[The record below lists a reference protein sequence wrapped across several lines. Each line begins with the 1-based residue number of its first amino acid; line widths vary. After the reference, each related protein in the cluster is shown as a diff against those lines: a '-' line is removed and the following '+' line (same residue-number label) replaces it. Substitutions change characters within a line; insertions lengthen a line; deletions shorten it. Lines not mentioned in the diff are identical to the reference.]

1 MSATPRPK
9 RKAPKADSGINGLIA
24 TCNKND
30 RFELL
35 ESATVFP
42 GDLDNPIHLVF
53 SKLDS
58 VEPMKQMLQLA
69 SHFLTHDTLLS
80 FFIPLLYGHEL
91 KGVINGAYRPYLS
104 NPLVSASGEKYRL
117 YLAGVRDALECL
129 SHSVSFHFVSPVKR
143 VYARTLRED
152 GPSTHSTECH
162 SLFQRKCS
170 CKIELADY
178 FKSYYTSG
186 EYAAASPCAQF
197 RHDFLFATTLVHEVV
212 HAVGVLRRGNLDEP
226 YIRADCPDTEWGYGW
241 EHFMFGCVINPQDR
255 SKPGTYLLMR
265 KVWADPK
272 TAEEAGGKEYSDV
285 SMSYIAQW
293 FRKDTWDIV
302 RKRGPAAIT
311 APITH
316 FKIQSSNKLGAW
328 VVKSDCPEIIDD
340 LIELQ
345 EQWGRRAV
353 TPDPVLGSPTTRN
366 GRVRCAKILWQ
377 FMTPEQLQKPNVPIP
392 VRAPQ
397 NIRSPLA
404 CFHDHPRSQIGK
416 CEHMHKALPFNKEDT
431 TLYKTLDS
439 DCRPIR
445 KRRAGLAEECSLAKK
460 VRKLETGVTLNSHRP
475 IS

>member
-9 RKAPKADSGINGLIA
+9 RKAPKADSGINGLITA
-24 TCNKND
+24 CNKSN
-30 RFELL
+30 RFKLL
-35 ESATVFP
+35 EDATVSP
-42 GDLDNPIHLVF
+42 GDLDNPIHSVF

-80 FFIPLLYGHEL
+80 FFIPLLYGREL
-91 KGVINGAYRPYLS
+91 KGVINGAYKSYLS
-104 NPLVSASGEKYRL
+104 NPLASASGEKYRL

-152 GPSTHSTECH
+152 EPLAHSTECY
-162 SLFQRKCS
+162 SLFQRKYS
-170 CKIELADY
+170 CKIELAEY

-186 EYAAASPCAQF
+186 EYAAASLCAQF
-197 RHDFLFATTLVHEVV
+197 RHDFLFATTIVHEIV
-212 HAVGVLRRGNLDEP
+212 HAIGVLRRGNLDEP

-255 SKPGTYLLMR
+255 SKPGTFLLMR
-265 KVWADPK
+265 KIWADPK

-302 RKRGPAAIT
+302 RKQGPAAIA

-328 VVKSDCPEIIDD
+328 VVKSDCLEIIDD
-340 LIELQ
+340 LIELH
-345 EQWGRRAV
+345 EQWGRRDIK
-353 TPDPVLGSPTTRN
+353 PSPVSGSPTTSN
-366 GRVRCAKILWQ
+366 GRVRCTKILWQ
-377 FMTPEQLQKPNVPIP
+377 SMTSEQLQKHNVPIP
-392 VRAPQ
+392 VRVPQ
-397 NIRSPLA
+397 NTRSLLPCLQ
-404 CFHDHPRSQIGK
+404 DDPKSQIRK
-416 CEHMHKALPFNKEDT
+416 CEHTHTALPFNKEVT
-431 TLYKTLDS
+431 ELYNTLNPY
-439 DCRPIR
+439 CRSTR
-445 KRRAGLAEECSLAKK
+445 KRHAGPGEERSKAKK
-460 VRKLETGVTLNSHRP
+460 VRQLEPEVNSN
-475 IS
+475 

>member
-9 RKAPKADSGINGLIA
+9 RKAPKAGSGINGLITA
-24 TCNKND
+24 CNQND
-30 RFELL
+30 RFKLL
-35 ESATVFP
+35 EDPTVFP
-42 GDLDNPIHLVF
+42 GDLDNPIHTVF

-58 VEPMKQMLQLA
+58 TGPMKQMLQLA
-69 SHFLTHDTLLS
+69 SHFLSHDALLS
-80 FFIPLLYGHEL
+80 FFIPLLYGREL
-91 KGVINGAYRPYLS
+91 KGVINSTYKSYLS
-104 NPLVSASGEKYRL
+104 NPLVSASREKYRI

-152 GPSTHSTECH
+152 EPSTHSTECY
-162 SLFQRKCS
+162 SLFQRKYS

-186 EYAAASPCAQF
+186 EYSAASPCAQF

-212 HAVGVLRRGNLDEP
+212 HAIGVLRRGNLDEP

-241 EHFMFGCVINPQDR
+241 EHFMFGCVVNPQDR
-255 SKPGTYLLMR
+255 SKPGTHLLMR
-265 KVWADPK
+265 KIWADPK

-302 RKRGPAAIT
+302 RKQGPTAIA

-316 FKIQSSNKLGAW
+316 FKIQSSNKLRAW

-340 LIELQ
+340 LIELH
-345 EQWGRRAV
+345 EQWGRCAIK
-353 TPDPVLGSPTTRN
+353 PSPVSGSPTTNN
-366 GRVRCAKILWQ
+366 GRVRCTKILWQ
-377 FMTPEQLQKPNVPIP
+377 SMTPEQLQEHNVPIP

-397 NIRSPLA
+397 SIKSPLLS
-404 CFHDHPRSQIGK
+404 FQNHPKSQLK
-416 CEHMHKALPFNKEDT
+416 TCENMHTALASDKEDT
-431 TLYKTLDS
+431 ALYNTLDS
-439 DCRPIR
+439 DCRPTR
-445 KRRAGLAEECSLAKK
+445 KRRTGPAEECGQAKK
-460 VRKLETGVTLNSHRP
+460 KLKS
-475 IS
+475 